1 MAGRM
6 RCGGRWQ
13 GALLMLA
20 LAALLAGCALP
31 PLPWQSH
38 SPTPL
43 PDAQQILRTALR
55 LDQIPSE
62 ALDPSL
68 AKYRNP
74 GAAQITSLL
83 YSGLFAL
90 DARQRPV
97 PALAND

>member
-68 AKYRNP
+68 AKPPTGTPN
-74 GAAQITSLL
+74 IVMVSSLSVIDTS
-83 YSGLFAL
+83 
-90 DARQRPV
+90 R
-97 PALAND
+97 